1 MIFNRDRIIQIS
13 NYLKNAALVLLVAF
27 ITVKCDVLNDL
38 TREPMSKTSTDTS
51 TRPSSSGR
59 TSTTTLPASK
69 EMALRGD
76 IVAYAEKYKGTKY
89 QSGGKSPR
97 TGFDCSGFTSYVLDY
112 FDIDISPSSQAQA
125 KQGVARSVDKVK
137 PGDLI
142 FFRRPEEER
151 IFHVAL
157 VVSNDKKSLKVIHS
171 TSRGVVI
178 DDILNNKY
186 WEPKIESARDVVSV
200 GL

>member
-1 MIFNRDRIIQIS
+1 MIFNRDRFIEIS
-13 NYLKNAALVLLVAF
+13 NYLKNAALILLVGF
-27 ITVKCDVLNDL
+27 ITVKCDVLNEL
-38 TREPMSKTSTDTS
+38 TREPLPKSGTDTS
-51 TRPSSSGR
+51 TRPSPNKPSN
-59 TSTTTLPASK
+59 TTTLPATK
-69 EMALRGD
+69 ETALRKD
-76 IVAYAEKYKGTKY
+76 IVAYAQKFKGFKYR
-89 QSGGKSPR
+89 SGGKSPK

-112 FDIDISPSSQAQA
+112 FDIDISTSSQAQA
-125 KQGVARSVDKVK
+125 KQGVPRSVDKVK

-157 VVSNDKKSLKVIHS
+157 VVSNDKNSLKVIHS

-186 WEPKIESARDVVSV
+186 WEPKIESARDVIAR

>member
-1 MIFNRDRIIQIS
+1 MAFNRDRFINFS
-13 NYLKNAALVLLVAF
+13 NYLKNAALILLVAF
-27 ITVKCDVLNDL
+27 ITVKCDVLNEL
-38 TREPMSKTSTDTS
+38 TREPLSKGDSNTKTPSP
-51 TRPSSSGR
+51 TRPSN
-59 TSTTTLPASK
+59 TKLPASK
-69 EMALRGD
+69 EMALRQD
-76 IVAYAEKYKGTKY
+76 IVTYAQKYKGTRY
-89 QSGGKSPR
+89 QSGGKSPK

-112 FDIDISPSSQAQA
+112 FDIDISASSQAQA
-125 KQGVARSVDKVK
+125 KQGVSRTPDKAK

-178 DDILNNKY
+178 DDILNSKY
-186 WEPKIESARDVVSV
+186 WEPKIESARDVISSAH
-200 GL
+200 